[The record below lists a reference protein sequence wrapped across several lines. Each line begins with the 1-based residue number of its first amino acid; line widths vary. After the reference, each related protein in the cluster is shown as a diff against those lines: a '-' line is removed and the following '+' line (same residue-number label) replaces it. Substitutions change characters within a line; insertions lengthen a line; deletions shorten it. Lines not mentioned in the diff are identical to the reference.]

1 MNKVSMVGVVAALAG
16 VLAACTPPEQAY
28 VEQQPQTRAQRTQT
42 TFSQAIECMDKLL
55 LAHGR
60 RDITI
65 TTAGIPD
72 QTGQIQTGTKEMLI
86 SAVSRMSQR
95 SGAFRYIDFDPTQVD
110 VFQLQQKLGNQGLS
124 IPNYYIRGAVTQ
136 VDQSVL
142 GDRASAGLSLL
153 DFSLGVSADQLVS
166 VVSMDLNMGNLV
178 TRTIIPGTSASN
190 QIALVRTGRAASL
203 DGGAETELVGNIGG
217 SFNIAVDRSE
227 GTGQA
232 VRTLLEL
239 TLIEALGKFTKV
251 PYWQC
256 LALDSTNPKVMREAR
271 TWYEELGTQEL
282 RETVRDGL
290 ATAGYLPSATD
301 PNNQRA
307 MQDAIA
313 RYQSDN
319 NLIADGRISF
329 ELYHSLLVNNYLAE
343 SADLDPGLPKGGIEP
358 TRLEVRLTTDRGAQ
372 PVYSPGDSLQVRA
385 QVNASGFLY
394 CYYRDSENAIARI
407 YPNRFSSDPFIEG
420 EQTVEI
426 PRDDAGYRIIFP
438 KPYVQEEVVCLATPR
453 DVGLELPQYL
463 KADDLTP
470 IEGLTSLDTL
480 IAEFRRISR
489 DSLAVDRLVAD
500 VRS

>member
-1 MNKVSMVGVVAALAG
+1 MNLFNTVGAVGALVG
-16 VLAACTPPEQAY
+16 LLAACTPPEQAY
-28 VEQQPQTRAQRTQT
+28 VEQSPETRAQRTQT
-42 TFSQAIECMDKLL
+42 TFSNAIECMDKLL

-60 RDITI
+60 RDISI

-86 SAVSRMSQR
+86 TAISRMSQR

-110 VFQLQQKLGNQGLS
+110 VFQLQAKLGNQGLS

-136 VDQSVL
+136 VDQSVM

-166 VVSMDLNMGNLV
+166 VISMDINMGNLV

-190 QIALVRTGRAASL
+190 QIAIVRTGRAASL
-203 DGGAETELVGNIGG
+203 DGGAETEMIGNIGG
-217 SFNIAVDRSE
+217 SFNISVDRSE

-251 PYWQC
+251 PYWKC
-256 LALDSTNPKVMREAR
+256 LSLDSTNPKVLREAR
-271 TWYEELGTQEL
+271 SWYDELGTRERL
-282 RETVRDGL
+282 ETVRDGL
-290 ATAGYLPSATD
+290 ATAGYIPSSTD
-301 PNNQRA
+301 PNDRRA

-313 RYQSDN
+313 RYQADN

-329 ELYHSLLVNNYLAE
+329 ELYHNLLLNGFLAE
-343 SADLDPGLPKGGIEP
+343 SADLDPGLPKGGVEP
-358 TRLEVRLTTDRGAQ
+358 ARLDVRLTTDRGAK
-372 PVYSPGDSLQVRA
+372 PVYAVGDSLQVRA

-394 CYYRDSENAIARI
+394 CYYRDSENNISRI

-438 KPYVQEEVVCLATPR
+438 KPNVVEEVVCLATAR

-470 IEGLTSLDTL
+470 IQGLDSLDTL
-480 IAEFRRISR
+480 ISEFRRISR
-489 DSLAVDRLVAD
+489 ESLAVDRLVAD
-500 VRS
+500 VRA